1 MPKTKKQTG
10 INIKLTKAAE
20 AAIKKEAEAFGGLTF
35 AKRKKAVQTAY
46 NAAEHSPE
54 VALMVALGRD
64 LAVKYEELVK
74 LLAILNEQLRQSL
87 KKK

>member
-20 AAIKKEAEAFGGLTF
+20 SAIKKEAEAFEGLTF
-35 AKRKKAVQTAY
+35 SKQAKAFKTAC

-64 LAVKYEELVK
+64 LAAKYEELVGINNR
-74 LLAILNEQLRQSL
+74 LIASL